1 LNHGIGKTRIVSSG
15 TIKGL
20 PDINK
25 AYFDVN
31 IESLNL
37 RCWICSKR
45 NRSHSIKLPAVFKL
59 NGNFKGTIHDYT
71 DLIMSSSF
79 GAAK

>member
-1 LNHGIGKTRIVSSG
+1 LKSAELNKNCLQWN

-31 IESLNL
+31 IESLN
-37 RCWICSKR
+37 
-45 NRSHSIKLPAVFKL
+45 PAKDIAGFVPKEPFP
-59 NGNFKGTIHDYT
+59 IQ
-71 DLIMSSSF
+71 SSYPLYLS
-79 GAAK
+79 

>member
-1 LNHGIGKTRIVSSG
+1 LKVSGIGKTRIVSSG

-25 AYFDVN
+25 AYFDLN

-37 RCWICSKR
+37 RQDAGFVPK
-45 NRSHSIKLPAVFKL
+45 KLAF
-59 NGNFKGTIHDYT
+59 NQATGCI
-71 DLIMSSSF
+71 
-79 GAAK
+79 